1 MSARMAAKSKLGLVG
16 GAYERLKDDI
26 RSNRLPPG
34 FQAPEPEIAERL
46 GMSRTPVREAL
57 IRLEAEGLVEL
68 IPRRGARVMP
78 ITREDM
84 REIYDILT
92 ALEPE
97 AAAQLAERHPDAA
110 TLQPLVDATADM
122 ETALAAEDLDAWADA
137 DDRFHRKL
145 LDLQGNKRLQGF
157 VEELFDQAHRARIV
171 TLRLRALPVQSTRD
185 HRDVLEA
192 LAAGDAGQARNIFRL
207 HRQRAAT
214 ELLGL
219 LNDYKL
225 PGL

>member
-1 MSARMAAKSKLGLVG
+1 MAAKSKLGLVG

-78 ITREDM
+78 VTREDM

-97 AAAQLAERHPDAA
+97 AAAQLAERRPDAA

-122 ETALAAEDLDAWADA
+122 EAALDAEDLDAWADA

-171 TLRLRALPVQSTRD
+171 TLRLRAKPVQSTRD

-192 LAAGDAGQARNIFRL
+192 LAAGDAGQARNIFRI

>member
-1 MSARMAAKSKLGLVG
+1 MAAKSKLGLVG

-97 AAAQLAERHPDAA
+97 AAAQLAERHPDTA

-192 LAAGDAGQARNIFRL
+192 LAAGDAGQARNIFRI

>member
-1 MSARMAAKSKLGLVG
+1 MSVRMAAKSKLGLVG

-97 AAAQLAERHPDAA
+97 AAAQLAERHPDTA

-192 LAAGDAGQARNIFRL
+192 LAAGDAGQARNIFRI